1 MVSTSELRGGSEIG
15 NSICYNK
22 SWGKQLYRQICRELQ
37 WWRYAL
43 SCKILVKE
51 LLIFSDALA

>member
-15 NSICYNK
+15 KSICYNK

-37 WWRYAL
+37 WSLDSDTHYRVRY
-43 SCKILVKE
+43 
-51 LLIFSDALA
+51 